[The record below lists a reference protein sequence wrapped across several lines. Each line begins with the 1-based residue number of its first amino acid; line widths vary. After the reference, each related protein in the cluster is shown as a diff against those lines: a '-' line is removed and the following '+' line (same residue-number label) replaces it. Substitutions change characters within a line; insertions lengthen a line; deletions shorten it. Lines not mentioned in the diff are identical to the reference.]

1 MSEGSAPIIK
11 EKIKL
16 KHNYTNVY
24 FKPDLTRFG
33 MKTLD
38 QDIIDLMARRVYD
51 IAGVSPSSV
60 QLFLN

>member
-11 EKIKL
+11 ENVKL